1 MVFAIKNKIN
11 IILFVIFS
19 FFILSIFNSVYASIS
34 PKDSLKNYALLACL
48 GNSINKDNK
57 YEDVDKPFR
66 VAADFYFQ
74 NGKLPIEAYTES
86 IILVKKIINSK
97 DIDVHGDSLV
107 VVDCINFSNSQE
119 LEDIY
124 QKYNK
129 NLNQHH
135 NLQ

>member
-1 MVFAIKNKIN
+1 MVFTIKNKIN

-86 IILVKKIINSK
+86 VILVKKLLIQRI
-97 DIDVHGDSLV
+97 
-107 VVDCINFSNSQE
+107 
-119 LEDIY
+119 
-124 QKYNK
+124 
-129 NLNQHH
+129 
-135 NLQ
+135 